1 LPDLYRGVGA
11 KRYTQGNPPFVVS
24 TVWTRDGR
32 ALTYEQFGDLEGRPV
47 VVMHG
52 TPGSRVG
59 PRPRAARLYPLG
71 IRLISY
77 DRPGYGGSDRL
88 AGRAVAHAAADVA
101 DLADSL
107 GIERFAV
114 VGRSGGAPHALAC
127 AALLPERVTRV
138 AALVAVAPYTLM
150 GPGWYDGMTRSNVVE
165 YSKAEAGSQQLEP
178 YLAGLTKEIRDD
190 PEAHLPFEEN
200 DLTKPDRAVMADYG
214 IRAMLL
220 DNFSEALRATPA
232 GWIDDSLSFVRAWG
246 FDPGVIRGEVRLWHG
261 TEDIYAP
268 VSHTEWLGAH
278 IPGAQVVI
286 QRGAGHFDS
295 IKKLPSILGWLST

>member
-1 LPDLYRGVGA
+1 M
-11 KRYTQGNPPFVVS
+11 VS
-24 TVWTRDGR
+24 TLCTRDGR
-32 ALTYEQFGDLEGRPV
+32 ALTYEQYGDLEGRPV

-59 PRPRAARLYPLG
+59 PRPRAARLYPQG
-71 IRLISY
+71 IRLIAY

-88 AGRAVAHAAADVA
+88 EGRAVAHAAADVA

-138 AALVAVAPYTLM
+138 AALVAFAPYTLM

-165 YSKAEAGSQQLEP
+165 YGKAEAGAQELEP
-178 YLAGLTKEIRDD
+178 YLAVLAKEIRDD

-200 DLTKPDRAVMADYG
+200 DLTRSDRAVMADHG

-220 DNFSEALRATPA
+220 DNFSEALRETPA
-232 GWIDDSLSFVRAWG
+232 GWIDDSLSLVRAWG
-246 FDPGVIRGEVRLWHG
+246 FDPATIHGEVQLWHG
-261 TEDIYAP
+261 AEDIYAP
-268 VSHTEWLGAH
+268 VAHTKWLGTR

-295 IKKLPSILGWLST
+295 IKKLPSILGWLCT